1 MFLFF
6 FSTVKLTK
14 GPSTEARNDEEELKH
29 SELWRVKKF
38 FAAFVHERICV
49 FVVSV
54 FSESILAQIGV
65 VTSLR
70 ASSLFSDP
78 HADGLEVWTWLTSQP
93 WLWGKKAR
101 LMSNVFAEVLMSFA
115 KTWLPE
121 GRWSKLANSLKRCNG
136 LSVPK
141 RVLRSSSM
149 PASKSKPRRH
159 HKKCQRSK
167 IN

>member
-29 SELWRVKKF
+29 SELWRVKKC
-38 FAAFVHERICV
+38 FASFVHERICV

-54 FSESILAQIGV
+54 FSESSLAQIGV

-78 HADGLEVWTWLTSQP
+78 HADELEVWTWLTSQP

-121 GRWSKLANSLKRCNG
+121 RKMIKAGKQFEKVQWAVS
-136 LSVPK
+136 PK
-141 RVLRSSSM
+141 KGVTF
-149 PASKSKPRRH
+149 
-159 HKKCQRSK
+159 
-167 IN
+167 